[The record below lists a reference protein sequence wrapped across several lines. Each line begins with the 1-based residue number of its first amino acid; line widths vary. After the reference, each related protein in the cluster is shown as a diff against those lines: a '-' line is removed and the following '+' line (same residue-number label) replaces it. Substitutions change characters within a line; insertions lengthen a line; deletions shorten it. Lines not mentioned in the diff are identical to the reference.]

1 MINSIRWNDIWY
13 NDNETNGDNQ
23 LVIVIMMMIIIIIII
38 VIIMII
44 IMIMINL
51 AWKNNDNNNTINN
64 YDEIMTNIKQ
74 SVNKLTKLINKI
86 NKQ

>member
-1 MINSIRWNDIWY
+1 
-13 NDNETNGDNQ
+13 
-23 LVIVIMMMIIIIIII
+23 MMIIII